1 MASADSVAEYMVG
14 AGVDGGLTELIHLIC
29 AGSGVGLH
37 RRHAGVEVRR
47 HPDSG
52 HAQRGGGDTGRR
64 DAGGD
69 ELRFA
74 SGGFHGGRGLLA
86 FAGHFGHAGGEI
98 AGVREQAD
106 GDVAVQ
112 ATGHGISSCRIIVG

>member
-1 MASADSVAEYMVG
+1 MASADSVAEYGVR
-14 AGVDGGLTELIHLIC
+14 AGVDRGLTELVHLVG

-37 RRHAGVEVRR
+37 GAHAGVEVGGHLDR
-47 HPDSG
+47 G
-52 HAQRGGGDTGRR
+52 HAQRGGGDTGRGE
-64 DAGGD
+64 AGGD

-74 SGGFHGGRGLLA
+74 SGGFHGGGRLLT
-86 FAGHFGHAGGEI
+86 FTGHFGHAGGEI

-106 GDVAVQ
+106 SDVAVQ